1 MSTEQNKALFRRL
14 LDELNQGNVGVV
26 DEVVAPDAVLTV
38 PHRPAPLHGAA
49 GFKEEF
55 GGAGAA
61 FDIRYALEEQLA
73 EGDRVAAR
81 FTARG
86 THRQDFAG
94 IGPTG
99 RPTEVEGLVIY
110 RVANGKI
117 VDYRL
122 SYDRLA
128 LLEQLGAT
136 ITPARHAAG

>member
-1 MSTEQNKALFRRL
+1 M
-14 LDELNQGNVGVV
+14 
-26 DEVVAPDAVLTV
+26 
-38 PHRPAPLHGAA
+38 HGAA

-61 FDIRYALEEQLA
+61 GEDRQYALQEQLA

-86 THRQDFAG
+86 THRQEFGRIA
-94 IGPTG
+94 PTG

-122 SYDRLA
+122 SYDRLT

-136 ITPARHAAG
+136 ITPPRQAGG